1 MPHDP
6 APTARVSV
14 KMHAECGLRTVTADQ
29 LTEKHP
35 LGEGGFGR
43 VVRAWYRPWGM
54 EVAIKMLHG
63 ASQTLD
69 KDARREAELMSSLR
83 FPHVV
88 FLVGLYCHPEEPLGI
103 VMEFLPL
110 GSLASVQERLSLLP
124 ALRVRLIHEVALGMN
139 YLHGLDT
146 PLLHLDLNPR
156 NVLLDGELHAKI
168 ADFGLSKLK
177 RRSSGDSSCLVA
189 GTLEYLPPECFDPG
203 KDHYKP
209 GPPTDIYSFGII
221 IWSILTGKQ
230 PYGALNNQTLI
241 RMLIPKGQ
249 RPDLHDLPA
258 EDELEGL
265 EVLTKLMA
273 ECWSNTPEIRP
284 PFKDI
289 LVITEKVFQ
298 FHRGTILDAVHRLL
312 SNLNSQPTSRTLSS
326 RTADSI
332 GSLRSEDS
340 HWTDPRSQPP
350 TSPQTDTEAREGE
363 QRRGLLPHP
372 PAEGGATACP
382 VREQEERM
390 SAPLIADH
398 GRKPP
403 PTATP
408 GMRQECSEGRQ
419 QASAQRKLPEEPGCS
434 AGTFST
440 GMTGEGVEQG
450 QHYRER
456 GKITMLA
463 SRIEGLQIGNR
474 NTMHII
480 RRSPRK

>member
-1 MPHDP
+1 MPLG
-6 APTARVSV
+6 REL
-14 KMHAECGLRTVTADQ
+14 KIVTADQ
-29 LTEKHP
+29 LSEKHP

-43 VVRAWYRPWGM
+43 VVRTLYRPWAM

-63 ASQTLD
+63 TSQRLD
-69 KDARREAELMSSLR
+69 EDVLREAELMSSLQ

-88 FLVGLYCHPEEPLGI
+88 SLVGLYCHPDEPLGI
-103 VMEFLPL
+103 VMEFLPF

-139 YLHGLDT
+139 YLHGLDP

-177 RRSSGDSSCLVA
+177 RMSSSDSSCLVA

-221 IWSILTGKQ
+221 IWSILTGKH
-230 PYGALNNQTLI
+230 PYGALHIQTLI

-249 RPDLHDLPA
+249 RPALQELPA
-258 EDELEGL
+258 EGELEGL
-265 EVLTKLMA
+265 GDLKQLME
-273 ECWSNTPEIRP
+273 ECWSNTLEKRP
-284 PFKDI
+284 PFKGI

-298 FHRGTILDAVHRLL
+298 FHRGTIVDAVHRIL
-312 SNLNSQPTSRTLSS
+312 SNL
-326 RTADSI
+326 
-332 GSLRSEDS
+332 
-340 HWTDPRSQPP
+340 
-350 TSPQTDTEAREGE
+350 EAE
-363 QRRGLLPHP
+363 QWRALLPDP
-372 PAEGGATACP
+372 PVQGGATICP
-382 VREQEERM
+382 VRGQQERM
-390 SAPLIADH
+390 SAPLTMDQ

-403 PTATP
+403 PMASP
-408 GMRQECSEGRQ
+408 GMRQECGGGRQ

-440 GMTGEGVEQG
+440 GRAGEGVERG
-450 QHYRER
+450 RYCSGR
-456 GKITMLA
+456 GKVTVLA
-463 SRIEGLQIGNR
+463 SRIEGLQIGNG

-480 RRSPRK
+480 QRSPRK

>member
-1 MPHDP
+1 MPLG
-6 APTARVSV
+6 REL
-14 KMHAECGLRTVTADQ
+14 KIVTADQ
-29 LTEKHP
+29 LSEKHP

-43 VVRAWYRPWGM
+43 VVRTLYRPWAM

-63 ASQTLD
+63 TSQRLD
-69 KDARREAELMSSLR
+69 EDVLREAELMSSLQ

-88 FLVGLYCHPEEPLGI
+88 SLVGLYCHPDEPLGI
-103 VMEFLPL
+103 VMEFLPF

-139 YLHGLDT
+139 YLHGLDP

-177 RRSSGDSSCLVA
+177 RMSSSDSSCLVA

-221 IWSILTGKQ
+221 IWSILTGKH
-230 PYGALNNQTLI
+230 PYGALHIQTLI

-249 RPDLHDLPA
+249 RPALQELPA
-258 EDELEGL
+258 EGELEGL
-265 EVLTKLMA
+265 GDLKQLME
-273 ECWSNTPEIRP
+273 ECWSNTLEKRP
-284 PFKDI
+284 PFKGI

-298 FHRGTILDAVHRLL
+298 FHRGTIVDAVHRIL
-312 SNLNSQPTSRTLSS
+312 SNLNSQPTSSASSGILSS

-332 GSLRSEDS
+332 GSLHSEDPR
-340 HWTDPRSQPP
+340 WADPRSQPP
-350 TSPQTDTEAREGE
+350 TSPQTGTEEAE
-363 QRRGLLPHP
+363 QWRALLPDP
-372 PAEGGATACP
+372 PVQGGATICP
-382 VREQEERM
+382 VRGQQERM
-390 SAPLIADH
+390 SAPLTMDQ

-403 PTATP
+403 PMASP
-408 GMRQECSEGRQ
+408 GMRQECGGGRQ

-440 GMTGEGVEQG
+440 GRAGEGVERG
-450 QHYRER
+450 RYCSGR
-456 GKITMLA
+456 GKVTVLA
-463 SRIEGLQIGNR
+463 SRIEGLQIGNG

-480 RRSPRK
+480 QRSPRK